1 MLRVTLHHNELVDL
15 EQRAPRVRFGQAHV
29 YHNVYKASNPDHYQY
44 SWGVGVESSIIARN
58 NTFELAGGIP
68 PAQII
73 RNFGGT
79 GIDEEG
85 TGGERTPRQ
94 RTGRLQLG

>member
-1 MLRVTLHHNELVDL
+1 MTTGADLVTISWSRMVGHDKSLLWGNGDGATGDRGMLRVTLHHNELVDL

-58 NTFELAGGIP
+58 NT
-68 PAQII
+68 
-73 RNFGGT
+73 
-79 GIDEEG
+79 
-85 TGGERTPRQ
+85 
-94 RTGRLQLG
+94 